1 VEVAD
6 GLNEAGISD
15 PEGNRDEMIPGSGRR
30 DALAGA
36 VIPEKVVSP
45 ANDGVLYISQ
55 CPLKEMIDL
64 LPSLLT
70 SHT

>member
-1 VEVAD
+1 MEVAD

-15 PEGNRDEMIPGSGRR
+15 PEGNRDEIIPGSGRR

-36 VIPEKVVSP
+36 AIPEKVVSP
-45 ANDGVLYISQ
+45 ANDGVLHISQ
-55 CPLKEMIDL
+55 CLFREKVDV